1 MLSLVT
7 AYIDKHNLLKPHT
20 TVVVGLS
27 GGPDSVC
34 LLHILYK
41 LKDHYTIKLIAAHLD
56 HEWREESHEDALF
69 CANLAQ
75 HLGIPFVSAKASNIT
90 LEKKPRGS
98 QEELGRM
105 LRRCFL
111 ESVTQEHSASAIAL
125 GHHYDD
131 QQETFFIRFIRGASI
146 AGLASMRPQSGIYIR
161 PLLFL
166 TKAQILDYLKEH
178 TLSYRQDYTNLSESY
193 LRNRIRHILLPAF
206 RQCDTRFD
214 TTFASTLNNIQ
225 ETDNF
230 LERYAQKAF
239 DSSAHMREGRLWLD
253 KEKFFSLD
261 PFLYPRILVLWL
273 CRANVP
279 FTPTN
284 RFFNEIIRFIKRPGS
299 GSHRMHPTWSLV
311 KDKRFISIT
320 TL

>member
-1 MLSLVT
+1 MLSSIT
-7 AYIDKHNLLKPHT
+7 AHIDKHNLLKPHT

-34 LLHILYK
+34 LLHILFT
-41 LKDHYTIKLIAAHLD
+41 LKDQYHLKLIAAHLD
-56 HEWREESHEDALF
+56 HEWRKESHEDALF
-69 CANLAQ
+69 CADFAEQ
-75 HLGIPFVSAKASNIT
+75 LGIPFVSTKASSIT
-90 LEKKPRGS
+90 LEKVPQGS

-111 ESVTQEHSASAIAL
+111 ESVAQEYGAQAIAL

-146 AGLASMRPQSGIYIR
+146 AGLASMRPKAGMYIR
-161 PLLFL
+161 PLLSV
-166 TKAQILDYLKEH
+166 TKAQILEYLKEH
-178 TLSYRQDYTNLSESY
+178 NLAYKEDYTNMLESY
-193 LRNRIRHILLPAF
+193 LRNRIRHILLPAL
-206 RQCDTRFD
+206 RQCDKRFD
-214 TTFASTLNNIQ
+214 TTFLSTLKNIQ
-225 ETDNF
+225 ETDDF
-230 LERYAQKAF
+230 LENCAQKAF
-239 DSSAHMREGRLWLD
+239 DTMAHMREGRLWLD
-253 KEKFFSLD
+253 KEKFFSFD

-284 RFFNEIIRFIKRPGS
+284 PFFNEIIRFLHRPGP

-311 KDKRFISIT
+311 KDKQFISIT
-320 TL
+320 IL